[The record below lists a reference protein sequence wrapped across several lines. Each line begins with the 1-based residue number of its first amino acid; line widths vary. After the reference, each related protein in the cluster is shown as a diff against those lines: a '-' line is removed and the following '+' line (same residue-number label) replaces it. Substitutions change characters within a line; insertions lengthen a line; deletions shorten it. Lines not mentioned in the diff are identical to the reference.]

1 MRIAGA
7 PFHGS
12 VCVDVCIPLSDSAE
26 GDRGLGE
33 VRGFTAASWERPSAA
48 CGCQVVSSLLWARRE
63 EGRTEQGLVA
73 RRAPGVLP
81 HVRLGGGRRLFRG
94 GGGGS
99 VTGAFR
105 GKRGL
110 DWSPESGRA
119 GWEGLRP
126 RGGGRDAGR
135 WRFLSGEMRGLEFWF
150 KIAVR
155 RL

>member
-1 MRIAGA
+1 M
-7 PFHGS
+7 
-12 VCVDVCIPLSDSAE
+12 CVDVCIPLSDSAE

-94 GGGGS
+94 GGGGAS
-99 VTGAFR
+99 RAP
-105 GKRGL
+105 
-110 DWSPESGRA
+110 SEESGVWIGARRA
-119 GWEGLRP
+119 GG
-126 RGGGRDAGR
+126 RGG
-135 WRFLSGEMRGLEFWF
+135 RGFVPAEEVGTR
-150 KIAVR
+150 AVGGF
-155 RL
+155 